1 MSFGPGM
8 DTLNPD
14 DYLIAIVQIPPGQT
28 SSQLLDVSKPKTAK
42 FLRKFCK
49 RIVSNPSTAVSKS
62 FQLTCEKE
70 DKFILS
76 VTKESPVPISFVG
89 KGSNNQWYLRH
100 LPTHRLTV
108 KPYSFSS
115 DMHSVDNITDVPNS
129 TDRPVSSYR
138 VTTDPSNSP
147 QLITSSDEE
156 RDGCPVSDSAVPR
169 KKAKL

>member
-1 MSFGPGM
+1 M

-28 SSQLLDVSKPKTAK
+28 SNYLLDVSKPKTAR

-49 RIVSNPSTAVSKS
+49 RIVSYPSTAICKS
-62 FQLTCEKE
+62 FPFTCEKE
-70 DKFILS
+70 DRFTLS
-76 VTKESPVPISFVG
+76 ATEESPTPISFVG

-108 KPYSFSS
+108 KPCSFSY
-115 DMHSVDNITDVPNS
+115 DIDSVDNRTDVPKS
-129 TDRPVSSYR
+129 ADRPVSSEQTR
-138 VTTDPSNSP
+138 DPSSSP

-156 RDGCPVSDSAVPR
+156 RGGCPVSALAVRR